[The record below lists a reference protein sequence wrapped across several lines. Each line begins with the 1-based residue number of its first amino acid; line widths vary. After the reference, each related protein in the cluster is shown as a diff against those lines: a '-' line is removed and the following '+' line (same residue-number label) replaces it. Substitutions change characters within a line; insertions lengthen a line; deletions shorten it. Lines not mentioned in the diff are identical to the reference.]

1 MLNVIPQKAV
11 FIDVLSRL
19 MDDRRILVELV
30 ELVLLNVVARLMVI
44 NPQTFDLGHSMT
56 KHEPMNAITL
66 YRVATSKPVDS

>member
-1 MLNVIPQKAV
+1 
-11 FIDVLSRL
+11 
-19 MDDRRILVELV
+19 MDDRRVLV

-56 KHEPMNAITL
+56 KHEPINAITL